1 MLPNHRTCEAGLP
14 PLQANYLGGPVE
26 SDDGYSRARPA
37 VAAAEAV
44 VDSAEV
50 LEAEVRTVGE
60 ATKAAEIVEAARVV
74 MEVVTMAVV
83 TMARVAM
90 TVAVAMVEGNKEVAK
105 VAEVGEVEEAK
116 AVI

>member
-1 MLPNHRTCEAGLP
+1 M
-14 PLQANYLGGPVE
+14 
-26 SDDGYSRARPA
+26 
-37 VAAAEAV
+37 AAAEAV